1 MRIPTTEFCVECEA
15 TTPKDRLAKT
25 GRDRVRVYQDL
36 DTGEYSCEH
45 GHKVTIESGV
55 LEPQEVKLS
64 PREAQLLA
72 KGLEDVKAGRT
83 QSLEEVRAGLQP
95 AQDTAVAVAEEPQKP
110 FVLPGSARIREDHRL
125 VVELSLPEQ
134 FAASLT
140 EFCNGAGRTVEE
152 YLSEFMDNACQNG
165 WLF

>member
-1 MRIPTTEFCVECEA
+1 MKIPTTEYCSICENE
-15 TTPKDRLAKT
+15 TPKEVLAKS
-25 GRDRVRVYQDL
+25 GRARVRVFQDL
-36 DTGEYSCEH
+36 DNGEYSCER
-45 GHKVTIESGV
+45 GHRVIIETNEPGVVIEREIPGPLVVEKPLAHVHLDGVTAPE
-55 LEPQEVKLS
+55 
-64 PREAQLLA
+64 
-72 KGLEDVKAGRT
+72 
-83 QSLEEVRAGLQP
+83 P

-110 FVLPGSARIREDHRL
+110 FVLSGSARIREDHRL

-152 YLSEFMDNACQNG
+152 YLSEFMDSACQNG

>member
-1 MRIPTTEFCVECEA
+1 LRIPTTEFCTACEA
-15 TTPKDRLAKT
+15 ATPKDRLAKT

-45 GHKVTIESGV
+45 GHKVIIESNEPGV
-55 LEPQEVKLS
+55 VIEREIPGSLVVEKPLAHVRLENVTVPEQ
-64 PREAQLLA
+64 
-72 KGLEDVKAGRT
+72 
-83 QSLEEVRAGLQP
+83 

-140 EFCNGAGRTVEE
+140 EFCTSAGRTVEE